1 MQFGVMSSELGMK
14 KWNWLKGKKRTVFC
28 VSLLFGLLLVNYAHP
43 QTLTE
48 LYVTESGVVLGGIF
62 AFDPGFPAYAFVR
75 GNGILM
81 WINLEVP
88 GAIVEVSLYGN
99 VSLVERAPP
108 GPISYQDGRI
118 DRIGDL
124 RFEYDS
130 GRVRRIGGLRFD
142 YYGWSLGQ
150 TGKISR
156 IGDVPLLIEDGF
168 LRRIGNVRL
177 QYRDGMLGK
186 IDELLFVYEDGRIKR
201 IGEVRFAY
209 DYGTLKK
216 VEGEI
221 PGVALK
227 ISSVVEI
234 RRSIK
239 SWGELF
245 HDGGS
250 LTVEGIGPHGQGEEI
265 GIVDLQVFHVIH
277 PLVNE

>member
-1 MQFGVMSSELGMK
+1 MK
-14 KWNWLKGKKRTVFC
+14 VQGTSMGKRVIRFATT
-28 VSLLFGLLLVNYAHP
+28 LLFVLLPLNIALP

-62 AFDPGFPAYAFVR
+62 AFDPGYPAYAFVK
-75 GNGILM
+75 GNGVLV
-81 WINLEVP
+81 WVNVEVP
-88 GAIVEVSLYGN
+88 GAIVEVNLYGN
-99 VSLVERAPP
+99 VSLVERLPP
-108 GPISYQDGRI
+108 GPISYKDGRI

-130 GRVRRIGGLRFD
+130 GKVYRIGDLRFD
-142 YYGWSLGQ
+142 YYGWGLGQ

-156 IGDVPLLIEDGF
+156 IGDISLLIEDGF

-177 QYRDGMLGK
+177 EYRDGRLDK
-186 IDELLFVYEDGRIKR
+186 IDDLLFVYEDGRIKR
-201 IGEVRFAY
+201 IGEVRFSY

-216 VEGEI
+216 VEGEV

-239 SWGELF
+239 
-245 HDGGS
+245 
-250 LTVEGIGPHGQGEEI
+250 
-265 GIVDLQVFHVIH
+265 
-277 PLVNE
+277 

>member
-1 MQFGVMSSELGMK
+1 M
-14 KWNWLKGKKRTVFC
+14 GKRLTF
-28 VSLLFGLLLVNYAHP
+28 LAAGLLLALFSANIAHP

-48 LYVTESGVVLGGIF
+48 LYVTESGVVLGAVF
-62 AFDPGFPAYAFVR
+62 AFDPGFPAYAFVK
-75 GNGILM
+75 GNGVLVWMNI
-81 WINLEVP
+81 EVP

-99 VSLVERAPP
+99 VSVVERVPP

-118 DRIGDL
+118 ERIGDL

-130 GRVRRIGGLRFD
+130 GKVYRIGDLRFD
-142 YYGWSLGQ
+142 YYGWGLGQ

-156 IGDVPLLIEDGF
+156 IGDISLLIEDGF

-177 QYRDGMLGK
+177 EYRDGRLDK
-186 IDELLFVYEDGRIKR
+186 IDDLLFVYEDGRIKR
-201 IGEVRFAY
+201 IGEVRFSY

-216 VEGEI
+216 VEGEV

-239 SWGELF
+239 
-245 HDGGS
+245 
-250 LTVEGIGPHGQGEEI
+250 
-265 GIVDLQVFHVIH
+265 
-277 PLVNE
+277 